1 MKRPKKTMM
10 KPRNPFAVPAKFRTA
25 AGPMKGRK
33 NGFNKEARKAG
44 RKLIEEEKRDL

>member
-10 KPRNPFAVPAKFRTA
+10 KPRNPYVVAAKFRTT

-33 NGFNKEARKAG
+33 NGLNKEARKAG
-44 RKLIEEEKRDL
+44 QTLIEEEKRDL